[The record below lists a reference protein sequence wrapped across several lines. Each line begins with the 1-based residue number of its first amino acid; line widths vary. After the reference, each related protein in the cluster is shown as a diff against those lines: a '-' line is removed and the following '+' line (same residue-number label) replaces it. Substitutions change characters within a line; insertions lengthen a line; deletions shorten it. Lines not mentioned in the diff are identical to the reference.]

1 MRKLV
6 TLRTISEIRDIPDA
20 DNIVCA
26 TVDGWDIVTRR
37 GEFQV
42 GDVGVYFEIDS
53 FLSDTDERFNFLE
66 KIKRTWQNNSGYRIK
81 TIKLKKQISQGLL
94 LPLQL
99 FPEIT
104 DPQFDT
110 DYSELLNVIKW
121 EAPTVPSLYS
131 DAAGLFPS
139 QIPKTDAERVQNSLR
154 YYKDAY
160 DANEEFEV
168 SVKCD
173 GSSMTCYSDIRF
185 NGEEDIGESDLYVGV
200 CSRNYDL
207 KIPVQGEEIKS
218 KFLQMFFDLDIKTR
232 LTKYYERTNKCIAIQ
247 GELLGPGIQQNFEGV
262 PHYKYVIF
270 NVYDIEAKRYMNPID
285 RQECIR
291 ELGLESVPILQL
303 NFKLPESFRD
313 VLAMADGPSSYGGK
327 YREGLVFKSMTGNF
341 AFKCISN
348 AYLTKDN
355 S

>member
-6 TLRTISEIRDIPDA
+6 TIRKITALHEIENADRIQLADI
-20 DNIVCA
+20 
-26 TVDGWDIVTRR
+26 DGWQTIVKKN
-37 GEFQV
+37 EFSV

-207 KIPVQGEEIKS
+207 KIPVQGEEIK
-218 KFLQMFFDLDIKTR
+218 
-232 LTKYYERTNKCIAIQ
+232 
-247 GELLGPGIQQNFEGV
+247 
-262 PHYKYVIF
+262 
-270 NVYDIEAKRYMNPID
+270 
-285 RQECIR
+285 
-291 ELGLESVPILQL
+291 
-303 NFKLPESFRD
+303 
-313 VLAMADGPSSYGGK
+313 
-327 YREGLVFKSMTGNF
+327 
-341 AFKCISN
+341 
-348 AYLTKDN
+348 
-355 S
+355 